1 MVWVEFCNANAN
13 ANHGIQTKDPRCQIQ
28 MAKIAVFFKK
38 KSNCSKLNV
47 SWRDNF
53 LNIVHILPVDD
64 GGLRNSS
71 SLHPHHEPTFYSV
84 ENKTSHNT

>member
-1 MVWVEFCNANAN
+1 MLMLTLITASKQKTQDAIFKWL
-13 ANHGIQTKDPRCQIQ
+13 KS
-28 MAKIAVFFKK
+28 FFLK

-84 ENKTSHNT
+84 ENKTSDNT

>member
-1 MVWVEFCNANAN
+1 MLMLMLITASKQKTEDA
-13 ANHGIQTKDPRCQIQ
+13 R
-28 MAKIAVFFKK
+28 FKWLKLLSTFLK

-53 LNIVHILPVDD
+53 LDIVHILPVDD

-71 SLHPHHEPTFYSV
+71 SLLPHHEPTFYSV